1 MGAGVCVRDSWSRT
15 SMTSGHKRR
24 EQRESRA
31 KKLLGPRNFLKNRV
45 RIVMCAI
52 VMVGFVLAS
61 SGCHEWNHWDRH
73 GYDQDDSRYDRNDRR
88 GWYGDIHPDRGYA
101 R

>member
-1 MGAGVCVRDSWSRT
+1 MGTGLCLRDSWSRT

-31 KKLLGPRNFLKNRV
+31 KKLLGLRNFLKNRA
-45 RIVMCAI
+45 RIVMCAT

-61 SGCHEWNHWDRH
+61 SECHEWNHWDRH